1 MGGSGDENHS
11 HGGHSW
17 RITIQ
22 VTCEYR
28 ETRRRTLVAAWQT
41 SFGLKLFNV
50 NVARSQEWKSVLRWN
65 TFQQQ
70 FHVLSPHL
78 PDLPHY
84 GISIAHRPLLLKLS
98 CFFVFF
104 LRLSTYRYGFL
115 LRHIAAKS
123 LTCLSTR
130 WRGISQT
137 SVGSFWW
144 TNKFSKL
151 ALKETYNTRWEEFIF
166 RSFDFKKW
174 IGLKCLSRLFFTILS
189 LHLPPSVFQN
199 ERKNRKFSFPA
210 INSSPQ

>member
-1 MGGSGDENHS
+1 MWLALRNENLCSGETRFNNSFMSSAHTS
-11 HGGHSW
+11 PIY
-17 RITIQ
+17 RITASRLHIDLF
-22 VTCEYR
+22 YS
-28 ETRRRTLVAAWQT
+28 
-41 SFGLKLFNV
+41 SFPV
-50 NVARSQEWKSVLRWN
+50 
-65 TFQQQ
+65 
-70 FHVLSPHL
+70 
-78 PDLPHY
+78 
-84 GISIAHRPLLLKLS
+84 
-98 CFFVFF
+98 FFFFF

-189 LHLPPSVFQN
+189 LHSPPSVFQN

>member
-1 MGGSGDENHS
+1 MWIPWDKTTNFGGRMANFVWPEA
-11 HGGHSW
+11 
-17 RITIQ
+17 I
-22 VTCEYR
+22 Y
-28 ETRRRTLVAAWQT
+28 
-41 SFGLKLFNV
+41 V
-50 NVARSQEWKSVLRWN
+50 NVARSQERKSVLRWN

-98 CFFVFF
+98 CFFFFF

-189 LHLPPSVFQN
+189 LHSPPSVFQN